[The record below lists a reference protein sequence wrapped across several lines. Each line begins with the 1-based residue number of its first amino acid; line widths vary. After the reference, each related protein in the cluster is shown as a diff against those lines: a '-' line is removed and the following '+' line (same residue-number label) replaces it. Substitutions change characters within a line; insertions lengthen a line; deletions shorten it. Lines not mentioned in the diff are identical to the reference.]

1 MGNCLYLSIKS
12 SNNIDD
18 SDLVN
23 STYDNTNDF
32 SLENLIKYVRIVDI
46 YDGDTCTCI
55 MKLYNNKYKFHIR
68 LAEID
73 TCEINSKNIENKNLA
88 FQARNR
94 LFELITDI
102 NLYKLN
108 QENISRKNMKDQLN
122 KKCYLIKL
130 KCGKFDK
137 YGRLLGHLYPI
148 NNSDLSYNQ
157 ILIKEKL
164 AYYYDGGTKLDETK
178 QYENLT

>member
-1 MGNCLYLSIKS
+1 MGNCLHTLIKS
-12 SNNIDD
+12 SNDINE
-18 SDLVN
+18 SYLVN
-23 STYDNTNDF
+23 STYDNTKDF
-32 SLENLIKYVRIVDI
+32 SLENLIQNVRIVDI

-55 MKLYNNKYKFHIR
+55 MNLYNNKYKFHIR

-73 TCEINSKNIENKNLA
+73 TCEIKSKNIENKNLA
-88 FQARNR
+88 IKARNR
-94 LFELITDI
+94 LFELVTNI
-102 NLYKLN
+102 NLY
-108 QENISRKNMKDQLN
+108 ENISRKDMRDQLN

-137 YGRLLGHLYPI
+137 YGRLLGHLYSI